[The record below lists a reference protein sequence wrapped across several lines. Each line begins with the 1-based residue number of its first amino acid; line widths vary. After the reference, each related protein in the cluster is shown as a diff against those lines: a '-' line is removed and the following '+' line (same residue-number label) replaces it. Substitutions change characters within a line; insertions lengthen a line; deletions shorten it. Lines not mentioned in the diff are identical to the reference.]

1 MLGIYRQWTDEE
13 HDLFLT
19 REWLKFENEWWG
31 YFLCSSF
38 KEQWSYEDL
47 VKSLDADLEEDK
59 SIDEIREKYLEH
71 LL

>member
-13 HDLFLT
+13 NELFRT
-19 REWLKFENEWWG
+19 REWAKGESEWWG

-38 KEQWSYEDL
+38 KEQWTYEDL

-59 SIDEIREKYLEH
+59 SIHEIKVKYLE
-71 LL
+71 